1 MNRRQMITILYLIA
15 GLILA
20 LAAIYLQNPLLGP
33 IGLLFL
39 ILGGFHSQARDGKS
53 Y

>member
-39 ILGGFHSQARDGKS
+39 ILGGMNSQARNEKGF
-53 Y
+53 

>member
-20 LAAIYLQNPLLGP
+20 LGAIYTENPLLGP
-33 IGLLFL
+33 IGLICLV
-39 ILGGFHSQARDGKS
+39 LGGFHSQTRDEKGC
-53 Y
+53 